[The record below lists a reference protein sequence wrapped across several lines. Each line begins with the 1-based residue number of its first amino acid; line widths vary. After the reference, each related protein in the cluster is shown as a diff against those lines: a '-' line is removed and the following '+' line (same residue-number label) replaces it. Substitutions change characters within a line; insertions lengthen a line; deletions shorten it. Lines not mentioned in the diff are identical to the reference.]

1 MKENLK
7 YVPGF
12 RTNKTWKKI
21 IAIIGYL
28 LMILVL
34 FASTGVTFGDKVLT
48 LIERV
53 LLIFVPFVLITNL
66 GGVRNKLPLY
76 KSKKKSKTIIG
87 AILTITVISI
97 IIANLPKLYSP
108 QFKQEELVSAA
119 KLKSD
124 TKAKVDAKDA
134 ADAKLSA
141 DTKAK
146 SDAKIKA
153 DAKAKNDAKIK
164 SDAKTK
170 ADAKLI
176 ADAKI
181 KADAKAKADA
191 KIKAASIE
199 KAKAIAKSK
208 ALQDKKI
215 VAEKAVENAAIAKKA
230 EYQAWIT
237 GQFSAWDGSD
247 TYLVKLVKE
256 NLNDDSSFK
265 HVKTTYIDKGTY
277 IIVYMEY
284 RAKNGFGAYI
294 LQNVTAKADYKTNTI
309 KIISQNNFSK

>member
-12 RTNKTWKKI
+12 RTNKKWKKI
-21 IAIIGYL
+21 VAIIGYL

-34 FASTGVTFGDKVLT
+34 FVSTGVTFGDKVLT

-53 LLIFVPFVLITNL
+53 LLISVPFVLITNL

-87 AILTITVISI
+87 TILTFTIISI
-97 IIANLPKLYSP
+97 IIAILPNLYSP
-108 QFKQEELVSAA
+108 QFKQEQLVTAA
-119 KLKSD
+119 KEKAD

-134 ADAKLSA
+134 ADAKLLA

-146 SDAKIKA
+146 SDAKIKT

-170 ADAKLI
+170 ADAKII

-181 KADAKAKADA
+181 KADAKAKVDA
-191 KIKAASIE
+191 KIKAASIA
-199 KAKAIAKSK
+199 KVKAIAKSK
-208 ALQDKKI
+208 AIEDKKI
-215 VAEKAVENAAIAKKA
+215 AAAKAVKSAAIAKKA
-230 EYQAWIT
+230 KYQAWIT
-237 GQFSAWDGSD
+237 GQFSAWNGSH
-247 TYLVKLVKE
+247 TYLVNLVKE
-256 NLNDDSSFK
+256 NLNDDTSFK
-265 HVKTTYIDKGTY
+265 HVNTTYVDKGTY
-277 IIVYMEY
+277 LLVYMEY
-284 RAKNGFGAYI
+284 RAKNGFGALI

-309 KIISQNNFSK
+309 KIISQNN